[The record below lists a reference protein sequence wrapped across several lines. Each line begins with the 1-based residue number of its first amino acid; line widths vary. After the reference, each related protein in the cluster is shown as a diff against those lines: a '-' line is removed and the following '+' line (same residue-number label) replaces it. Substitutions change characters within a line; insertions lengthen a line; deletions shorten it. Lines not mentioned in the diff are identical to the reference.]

1 MTETTISP
9 VIGKMS
15 DRLQALRALLKE
27 NGLDGLIIPRSDEYL
42 GEYVP
47 ACAERL
53 AWISGFTGSAGLA
66 VVLSDKAAVFSD
78 GRYITQMDDQVDG
91 ALWERH
97 HITEAP
103 PRIWLEENAPTK
115 ARIGYDPRIISRSAL
130 NALQTD
136 AVTLLPTAF
145 NLVDAVWTDRPA
157 PPAAPTQV
165 HPLEFSGQGSEE
177 KRHALGTQLA
187 KSGWQAA
194 IVADC
199 TSVAWLLNIRGT
211 DVPHTP
217 VVLSFAILHS
227 NGQVDLF
234 VDEAKITPEVRDW
247 LGSDVNIL
255 PPEHLEDSLRALTDQ
270 TIAVDPSATPVWFS
284 QTLEDAGAT
293 VVEAADPCALP
304 RARKNA
310 VEQQGARAAHLRD
323 AVAICRFLH
332 WLDAHAAGSTEMELV
347 ERLQAFRAEAP
358 EYRDDSFDTIS
369 GAGPNGAII
378 HYRVT
383 PETSR
388 LLGANTVYLVDSG
401 AQYPDG
407 TTDITR
413 TVWTGPDEPPAS
425 IKEAFSRVLKG
436 NLLLGRARFP
446 SGTTGSAL
454 DVLAR
459 YALWQ
464 GGLDF
469 DHGTGHGVGSYLS
482 VHEGPQRISKLPNR
496 IALEDGM
503 ILSNEPGYYRPGA
516 FGIRLETLEMVR
528 SSDVGQ
534 DGRNFLE
541 FETLTLAPF
550 DRRLVDPDVMGPEA
564 LDFLD
569 SYHARVLSEVG
580 PLLSGEAKSWLVH
593 ACSSIKR
600 K

>member
-1 MTETTISP
+1 MR
-9 VIGKMS
+9 
-15 DRLQALRALLKE
+15 DRLQSLRALLKE
-27 NGLDGLIIPRSDEYL
+27 HSLDGLIIPRSDEYL

-47 ACAERL
+47 ACAERM

-66 VVLSDKAAVFSD
+66 IVLSDRAAVFSD

-91 ALWERH
+91 VLWERH

-103 PRIWLEENAPTK
+103 PRGWLEKNAPAK
-115 ARIGYDPRIISRSAL
+115 ARIGYDPRIVSRSAL
-130 NALQTD
+130 LALQTD
-136 AVTLLPTAF
+136 AVTFIPTAF
-145 NLVDAVWTDRPA
+145 NLVDVIWTDRPA
-157 PPAAPTQV
+157 PPSAQARI
-165 HPLEFSGQGSEE
+165 HPLEFSGQTSAD
-177 KRHALGTQLA
+177 KRHSLGTQLA
-187 KSGWQAA
+187 KNGWAAA
-194 IVADC
+194 IIADC

-217 VVLSFAILHS
+217 VVLSFAVLHS

-234 VDEAKITPEVRDW
+234 VDGAKITPELRDW
-247 LGSDVNIL
+247 LGDDVTL
-255 PPEHLEDSLRALTDQ
+255 LSPDRLEDSLRALKGQ
-270 TIAVDPSATPVWFS
+270 TIAVDPAATPVWFS

-293 VVEAADPCALP
+293 IVDAVDPCALP
-304 RARKNA
+304 RARKNT

-323 AVAICRFLH
+323 AVAVCRFLH
-332 WLDAHAAGSTEMELV
+332 WLDTHAAGSTELELV
-347 ERLQAFRAEAP
+347 ERLQTFRAEAP

-413 TVWTGPDEPPAS
+413 TVWTGPDEPPSALR
-425 IKEAFSRVLKG
+425 EAFSRVLKG
-436 NLLLGRARFP
+436 NLSLGRARFP
-446 SGTTGSAL
+446 AGTTGSAL
-454 DVLAR
+454 DGVAR

-482 VHEGPQRISKLPNR
+482 VHEGPQRISKLPSTVP
-496 IALEDGM
+496 LEAGM
-503 ILSNEPGYYRPGA
+503 ILSNEPGYYRPGS

-528 SSDVGQ
+528 TSEVGQ

-550 DRRLVDPDVMGPEA
+550 DRHLVDPAVMGPEA
-564 LDFLD
+564 LDLLD
-569 SYHARVLSEVG
+569 SYHARVLAEVG
-580 PLLSGEAKSWLVH
+580 PLLSGEAATWLAH
-593 ACSSIKR
+593 ACSPIKR

>member
-1 MTETTISP
+1 MP
-9 VIGKMS
+9 GKMS
-15 DRLQALRALLKE
+15 DRLEALRAVLTE
-27 NGLDGLIIPRSDEYL
+27 TSLDGLIIPRSDEYL

-66 VVLSDKAAVFSD
+66 VALAGKAAVFSD

-103 PRIWLEENAPTK
+103 PRLWLEKNAPEK

-130 NALQTD
+130 NALHTD
-136 AVTLLPTAF
+136 AVIFVPTPF
-145 NLVDAVWTDRPA
+145 NPVDAVWTDRPGPPSA
-157 PPAAPTQV
+157 PARV
-165 HPLEFSGQGSEE
+165 HPLEFTGQSSEE
-177 KRHALGTQLA
+177 KRHALGAQLLE
-187 KSGWQAA
+187 KGWQAA
-194 IVADC
+194 IITDC

-227 NGQVDLF
+227 NAQVDLF
-234 VDEAKITPEVRDW
+234 VDDAKITPEVRNW
-247 LGSDVNIL
+247 LGDDVTIL
-255 PPEHLEDSLRALTDQ
+255 PPDQLEAALRALKGQ
-270 TIAVDPSATPVWFS
+270 KVAVDPSATPVWFS
-284 QTLEDAGAT
+284 QTLDAAGAT

-310 VEQQGARAAHLRD
+310 IEQQGARAAHLRD

-332 WLDAHAAGSTEMELV
+332 WLDTHAAGSTELELV

-413 TVWTGPDEPPAS
+413 TIWTGPDEPS
-425 IKEAFSRVLKG
+425 VEIREAFSRVLKG
-436 NLLLGRARFP
+436 NLLLGRTRFP
-446 SGTTGSAL
+446 GGTTGSAL
-454 DVLAR
+454 DVVAR

-482 VHEGPQRISKLPNR
+482 VHEGPQRISKLPGTVP
-496 IALEDGM
+496 LEAGM
-503 ILSNEPGYYRPGA
+503 ILSNEPGYYQPGS

-528 SSDVGQ
+528 ASDVGQ

-550 DRRLVDPDVMGPEA
+550 DRHLVDPAVMGPEA
-564 LDFLD
+564 LDLLD
-569 SYHARVLSEVG
+569 FYHATVLAEVG
-580 PLLSGEAKSWLVH
+580 PLLSGETATWLAH
-593 ACSSIKR
+593 ACSPIKR

>member
-1 MTETTISP
+1 MTETTISSAS
-9 VIGKMS
+9 GKMS
-15 DRLQALRALLKE
+15 DRLQALRILLKE

-103 PRIWLEENAPTK
+103 PHSWLAKNVEAK

-130 NALQTD
+130 E
-136 AVTLLPTAF
+136 TLRSDSITFVPTAF
-145 NLVDAVWTDRPA
+145 NLIDAIWTDRPA
-157 PPAAPTQV
+157 PPSAPAQV
-165 HPLEFSGQGSEE
+165 HPLEFAGQGSAE
-177 KRHALGTQLA
+177 KRHALGAQLA
-187 KSGWQAA
+187 TNGWQAA
-194 IVADC
+194 LIADC
-199 TSVAWLLNIRGT
+199 TSIAWLLNIRGT

-217 VVLSFAILHS
+217 VVLCFAVLHS
-227 NGQVDLF
+227 NGLVDLF
-234 VDEAKITPEVRDW
+234 VDEAKITPEVHNW
-247 LGSDVNIL
+247 LGDDVNIL
-255 PPEHLEDSLRALTDQ
+255 PPEKLEESLRTLKGQ
-270 TIAVDPSATPVWFS
+270 TVAVDPSATPVWFS

-304 RARKNA
+304 RARKNT
-310 VEQQGARAAHLRD
+310 VEQQAARAAHLRD
-323 AVAICRFLH
+323 AVALCRFLH
-332 WLDAHAAGSTEMELV
+332 WLDTHAAGSTEMELV
-347 ERLQAFRAEAP
+347 ERLRAFRAEAP

-369 GAGPNGAII
+369 GVGPNGAII

-413 TVWTGPDEPPAS
+413 TVWTGPTQPPVE
-425 IKEAFSRVLKG
+425 IREAFSRVLKG
-436 NLLLGRARFP
+436 NLLLGRTRFP
-446 SGTTGSAL
+446 VGTTGSAL
-454 DVLAR
+454 DVVAR

-482 VHEGPQRISKLPNR
+482 VHEGPQRISKQPNR

-503 ILSNEPGYYRPGA
+503 IVSNEPGYYRPGA

-550 DRRLVDPDVMGPEA
+550 DRRLVDPAVMGPEA

-569 SYHARVLSEVG
+569 SYHARVLAEVG

-593 ACSSIKR
+593 ACSPIKR

>member
-1 MTETTISP
+1 MTETTISSAS
-9 VIGKMS
+9 GKMS
-15 DRLQALRALLKE
+15 DRLQALRVQLKE
-27 NGLDGLIIPRSDEYL
+27 NGLDGLIVPRSDEYL

-66 VVLSDKAAVFSD
+66 VVLSNKAAVFSD

-103 PRIWLEENAPTK
+103 PRSWLAKNAPKK

-130 NALQTD
+130 EALRSD
-136 AVTLLPTAF
+136 SVTFVPTAF
-145 NLVDAVWTDRPA
+145 NLIDAIWTDRPA
-157 PPAAPTQV
+157 PPSAPAEV
-165 HPLEFSGQGSEE
+165 HPLEFAGQSSAE
-177 KRHALGTQLA
+177 KRHALGAQLA
-187 KSGWQAA
+187 TNGWQAA
-194 IVADC
+194 LIADC
-199 TSVAWLLNIRGT
+199 TSIAWLLNIRGT

-217 VVLSFAILHS
+217 VVLCFAVLHS

-234 VDEAKITPEVRDW
+234 VDEAKITPEVRNW
-247 LGSDVNIL
+247 LGDDVNIL
-255 PPEHLEDSLRALTDQ
+255 PPEKLEESLRALKGQ
-270 TIAVDPSATPVWFS
+270 TVAVDPSATPVWFS

-304 RARKNA
+304 RARKNT

-323 AVAICRFLH
+323 AVAVCRFLH
-332 WLDAHAAGSTEMELV
+332 WLNTHAAVSTEMELV
-347 ERLQAFRAEAP
+347 ERLRAFRAEAP

-388 LLGANTVYLVDSG
+388 RLGENTVYLVDSG
-401 AQYPDG
+401 VQYPDG

-413 TVWTGPDEPPAS
+413 TVWTGPDEPPVE

-436 NLLLGRARFP
+436 NLLLGRTRFP
-446 SGTTGSAL
+446 VGTTGSAL
-454 DVLAR
+454 DVVAR

-496 IALEDGM
+496 IAFEEGM
-503 ILSNEPGYYRPGA
+503 IVSNEPGYYRPGA

-528 SSDVGQ
+528 SSNVGQ

-550 DRRLVDPDVMGPEA
+550 DRRLVDPVVMGPEA

-569 SYHARVLSEVG
+569 SYHARVLAEVG

-593 ACSSIKR
+593 ACSPIKR